1 MEVEL
6 CKTSASKFRLRNTLS
21 RHPEF
26 SPHLGASKIQ
36 KYVSTSAEGYEILER
51 YDYTFLDCEESFLL
65 CFKHESSQLSNLT
78 RRKADIAPL
87 FIGRGKRFSD
97 MASIIDSIGSNQQS
111 EGSILFARKI
121 DYDGSNL
128 VG

>member
-1 MEVEL
+1 MRSLNGTIILSSREL
-6 CKTSASKFRLRNTLS
+6 
-21 RHPEF
+21 
-26 SPHLGASKIQ
+26 
-36 KYVSTSAEGYEILER
+36 
-51 YDYTFLDCEESFLL
+51 FLL
-65 CFKHESSQLSNLT
+65 CFKHESFRLSDLT

-97 MASIIDSIGSNQQS
+97 MASIIDSIGPNQQS
-111 EGSILFARKI
+111 ERSILFPRKI